1 MRQKYAIIF
10 ITNNH
15 STENHDMGILDKLRG
30 EFVDIIEWTD
40 DSNDTMVYRFD
51 RYGNEIK
58 YKAQLTVRES
68 QKAVFINEGKICDV
82 FEPGMYTLE
91 TKNLPILATLQGWK
105 YGFESPFKAE
115 VYFVSTRQFTNLK
128 WGTKNPIML
137 RDPEF
142 GPVRLRTFGSYCL
155 RINDPAA
162 FITEIAGT
170 DGHFTTDEIT
180 AQLRNLVVS
189 RSADILGESK
199 IPVLD
204 MAANYDEL
212 GAFVTE
218 RIKNE
223 FNSYGLDITQLLIEN
238 ISLPPAVEEALDK
251 RSSMGILG
259 NLNAFTQFQAANALE
274 AAAENP
280 SGTASAGVGMGMG
293 FAMANQMGQAMF
305 NPQQGQQPP
314 TAPGGPGGPPP
325 LPSAPTFFVAVD
337 GQQTGPF
344 TADQL
349 KPKIADGSVNADSL
363 VWAEGMPEWTAASKV
378 PAVSGLF
385 GATPPPIPPSA

>member
-1 MRQKYAIIF
+1 
-10 ITNNH
+10 
-15 STENHDMGILDKLRG
+15 MGLLDKLRG

-40 DSNDTMVYRFD
+40 ASNDTMLYRFE
-51 RYGNEIK
+51 RYGDEIK
-58 YKAQLTVRES
+58 YQAQLTVRES
-68 QKAVFINEGKICDV
+68 QKAVFINEGRIADV

-142 GPVRLRTFGSYCL
+142 GPVRLRTFGSYCM
-155 RINDPAA
+155 RIVDPAA
-162 FITEIAGT
+162 FITEISGT

-180 AQLRNLVVS
+180 AQLRNLVVT
-189 RSADILGESK
+189 RSTDILGESK

-212 GAFVTE
+212 GDFISK
-218 RIKNE
+218 RISND
-223 FNSYGLDITQLLIEN
+223 FTNYGLEITQLLIEN

-251 RSSMGILG
+251 RTSMGVLG
-259 NLNAFTQFQAANALE
+259 NLNAYTQFQAANALE

-305 NPQQGQQPP
+305 NPQQGGQQGQPPAPGAPPGPPPIP
-314 TAPGGPGGPPP
+314 TAP
-325 LPSAPTFFVAVD
+325 AFFAAIN

-344 TADQL
+344 TIDQL
-349 KPKIADGSVNADSL
+349 TPKIADGSITQDTLLWS
-363 VWAEGMPEWTAASKV
+363 EGMAEWTAATKV
-378 PAVSGLF
+378 AQVSSLF
-385 GATPPPIPPSA
+385 AATPPPIPPAAQ